1 MVRAVDHDTGERLIL
16 IDGRGSKKARSKKSR
31 KGRFGLMYKMECA
44 EDVITSTQ
52 LSHFEARLAIF
63 LFVRT
68 DWENLVRMSQTAIA
82 VSMHVPSSQIS
93 RTMKKLISRGIIRVV
108 ERGVFEVNPR
118 YFFMGEDDEREYAIK
133 DRGHLFP
140 IQEEELV

>member
-1 MVRAVDHDTGERLIL
+1 
-16 IDGRGSKKARSKKSR
+16 
-31 KGRFGLMYKMECA
+31 MYKMECA

>member
-1 MVRAVDHDTGERLIL
+1 MVRAIDHDTGEMLLLVDR
-16 IDGRGSKKARSKKSR
+16 RGTKKARSKKSR
-31 KGRFGLMYKMECA
+31 KGRFGLMYKTECA
-44 EDVITSTQ
+44 EDVITSNK

-68 DWENLVRMSQTAIA
+68 DWDNLVRMSQARIA
-82 VSMHVPSSQIS
+82 EAMHVPPSQIS
-93 RTMKKLISRGIIRVV
+93 RTIKKLVGRGIIRSVDH
-108 ERGVFEVNPR
+108 GVFEVNPR

-140 IQEEELV
+140 IGE

>member
-1 MVRAVDHDTGERLIL
+1 
-16 IDGRGSKKARSKKSR
+16 
-31 KGRFGLMYKMECA
+31 MYKTECA
-44 EDVITSTQ
+44 EDVITSNK

-68 DWENLVRMSQTAIA
+68 DWENLVRMSQAEISQA
-82 VSMHVPSSQIS
+82 MHVPASQIS
-93 RTMKKLISRGIIRVV
+93 RTIKKLINRGIIRSQSK
-108 ERGVFEVNPR
+108 GVFEVNPR

-140 IQEEELV
+140 IQEEETV

>member
-1 MVRAVDHDTGERLIL
+1 
-16 IDGRGSKKARSKKSR
+16 
-31 KGRFGLMYKMECA
+31 MYKTECA
-44 EDVITSTQ
+44 EDVITSNK

-68 DWENLVRMSQTAIA
+68 DWDNLVRMSQARIA
-82 VSMHVPSSQIS
+82 EAMHVPPSQIS
-93 RTMKKLISRGIIRVV
+93 RTIKKLVGRGIIRSVDH
-108 ERGVFEVNPR
+108 GVFEVNPR

-140 IQEEELV
+140 IGE

>member
-1 MVRAVDHDTGERLIL
+1 
-16 IDGRGSKKARSKKSR
+16 
-31 KGRFGLMYKMECA
+31 MYKTECA
-44 EDVITSTQ
+44 EDVITSAK
-52 LSHFEARLAIF
+52 LSHFEARLAVF

-68 DWENLVRMSQTAIA
+68 DWENVVRMSQASIATA
-82 VSMHVPSSQIS
+82 MHVPSSQIS
-93 RTMKKLISRGIIRVV
+93 RTMKKLIERGIIRIV

-140 IQEEELV
+140 IAEEESNATH